1 MGEFRHGSVYN
12 EKTMRNKTAVL
23 ASCLMAVSC
32 IRVLAGPPVGLMT
45 DLIEHS
51 DRVWKNGILL
61 QTTVDDVGLEWDNVQ
76 CVLIRSRFPH
86 FCWVVTDDRDD
97 VVQTA
102 WRVQVGTS
110 GACLEG
116 GAPDVWDSGMRTGGN
131 STSVPYGG
139 TALEPDTIY
148 FWRVMTWNNGEPQ
161 PWSRIKAFR
170 TAEELSEYG
179 TPSYPLTKE
188 IQPEL
193 FPRLED
199 CDSLVLVDFG
209 KDAFGQLELTLSSS
223 REDTL
228 TVSLG
233 ECLKGGCIDR
243 SPGGARRFLRQTL
256 AVRPGRHSYSITVPS
271 GRGNTGRSAV
281 KMPGYIGEVMPFRY
295 CEIDGTD
302 LKSKDIRICRQTVQY
317 PFDDFSS
324 DFSCSDTI
332 LQKVW
337 NLCTYSV
344 KATSF
349 AGLYVDGDR
358 ERIPYEG
365 DAVIN
370 QLSHYCADREYTL
383 ARRSHEHLLLHAT
396 WPTEWVLLS
405 VRMAWLDYLYTGD
418 DRSLRQFYDVLKA
431 KTLMELFGSDGFLD
445 TSPDNQSR
453 EFKESIHL
461 TFGDRLIDLVDW
473 PAGERDGFV
482 MTGTNAVVNAYF
494 YQALDLMSRIASVLG
509 NEADASM
516 FTGRAKK
523 LKRSFNREF
532 FDKKTGI
539 YRDGSAT
546 KHSSLH
552 ANLFPLAFGLVESRD
567 MKTVTDFVKSRGMAC
582 SVYGAQFLLEALYE
596 SGEADYALGLMT
608 SESERSWYNMIRSG
622 STITTEAWGNCF
634 KPNQDWNHA
643 WGSAPGNIV
652 PRKLMGVEPLE
663 PGFARMRIRPQP
675 GSLSEASLRL
685 PTIRGEVRVAFRND
699 FGRVVLDIC
708 TPANTIA
715 DVCLPVEENSDR
727 FRLSMNGHEISDY
740 VMENGFL
747 KIHDIGSGKKT
758 FILEYF

>member
-12 EKTMRNKTAVL
+12 EKTMRNKTAIL
-23 ASCLMAVSC
+23 TAFLMTVSC

-45 DLIEHS
+45 DLVEHS
-51 DRVWKNGILL
+51 DRVWKNGMLL
-61 QTTVDDVGLEWDNVQ
+61 QTMVDDVGLKWENVQ
-76 CVLIRSRFPH
+76 CALIRSRFPR
-86 FCWVVTDDRDD
+86 FSWVVNDDRND
-97 VVQTA
+97 VMQTA
-102 WRVQVGTS
+102 WRVQFGTS
-110 GACLEG
+110 LSCLEYG
-116 GAPDVWDSGMRTGGN
+116 TPDVWDSGMRTG
-131 STSVPYGG
+131 SDSVSVPYGG

-170 TAEELSEYG
+170 TAEELSEYE

-188 IQPEL
+188 TQPEL
-193 FPRLED
+193 LPRLKD
-199 CDSLVLVDFG
+199 CDSLILADFG
-209 KDAFGQLELTLSSS
+209 KDAFGQLELTLSSF

-228 TVSLG
+228 TISLG
-233 ECLKGGCIDR
+233 ECLKDGRIDR

-256 AVRPGRHSYSITVPS
+256 TVLPGRHSYGIAVPS
-271 GRGNTGRSAV
+271 NRGNTGRSAV
-281 KMPGYIGEVMPFRY
+281 KMPCCIGEVMPFRY
-295 CEIDGTD
+295 CEIEGDD
-302 LKSKDIRICRQTVQY
+302 LNYRNIQICRQTVQY
-317 PFDDFSS
+317 PFDDSS
-324 DFSCSDTI
+324 SAFSCSDTV

-337 NLCTYSV
+337 NLCAHSV

-383 ARRSHEHLLLHAT
+383 ARRSHEHLILHAT

-431 KTLMELFGSDGFLD
+431 KTLTGLCGPDGFLN

-482 MTGTNAVVNAYF
+482 MTERNAVVNAYF
-494 YQALDLMSRIASVLG
+494 YQALDLMSRISSALG
-509 NEADASM
+509 KEEDASM
-516 FTGRAKK
+516 FAGRAKK
-523 LKRSFNREF
+523 LKRAFNREF
-532 FDKKTGI
+532 LDKGTGI
-539 YRDGSAT
+539 YRDGAAT

-567 MKTVTDFVKSRGMAC
+567 LNTVAAFVKLRGMAC
-582 SVYGAQFLLEALYE
+582 SVYGAQFLLEALFD
-596 SGEADYALGLMT
+596 SGEADYALGLVA

-622 STITTEAWGNCF
+622 STITTEAWDNRF

-663 PGFARMRIRPQP
+663 PGFAKMRIRPQS
-675 GSLSEASLRL
+675 GSLPEASLRL
-685 PTIRGEVRVAFRND
+685 PTIRGEVRVSFWND
-699 FGRVVLDIC
+699 CGRFVLDIC
-708 TPANTIA
+708 TPANTVA
-715 DVCLPVEENSDR
+715 DVCLPLKENAGR
-727 FRLSMNGHEISDY
+727 VRLTMNGREITEY
-740 VMENGFL
+740 VHENGFL
-747 KIHDIGSGKKT
+747 KIHDVGSGKKT
-758 FILEYF
+758 FNLEYF